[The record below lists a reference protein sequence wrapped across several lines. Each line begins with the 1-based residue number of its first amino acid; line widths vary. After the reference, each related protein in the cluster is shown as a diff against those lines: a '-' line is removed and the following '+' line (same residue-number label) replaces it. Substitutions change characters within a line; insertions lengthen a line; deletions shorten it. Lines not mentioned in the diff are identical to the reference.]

1 MRKLGG
7 VWIAALAIG
16 SQAKVLRHD
25 NEVTVRR
32 RRVYGSFLIS
42 PSCPPYLNK
51 RRFGLTYI
59 DFKPQK
65 RTPKLSA
72 EWSHEAAFCNGVV

>member
-1 MRKLGG
+1 
-7 VWIAALAIG
+7 
-16 SQAKVLRHD
+16 
-25 NEVTVRR
+25 
-32 RRVYGSFLIS
+32 LIS
-42 PSCPPYLNK
+42 PSRPPYLNK